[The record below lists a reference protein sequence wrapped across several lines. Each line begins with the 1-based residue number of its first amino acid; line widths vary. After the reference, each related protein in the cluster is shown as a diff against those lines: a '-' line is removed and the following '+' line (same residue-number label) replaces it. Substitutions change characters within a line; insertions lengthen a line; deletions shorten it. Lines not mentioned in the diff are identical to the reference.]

1 MRKLLFKV
9 FFRPWQKI
17 ISVRVTESYLISTTN
32 ILQNWCSA
40 CSALRHRSR
49 KCPRGSGSAGSMCCA
64 WAGTGFT
71 HITPRSAS
79 LWGSVFLLCHAF
91 INENSCSQ
99 CKDQLP
105 GFMALVPYA
114 PKEIL
119 AKFSFV
125 TSPQI
130 TFCKGHIVFWVVEV
144 WQLPVYA
151 LGRTVSVAEH
161 NRFVDLERLWFPRR
175 IVGKNIFLAKMSMIQ
190 HPSLI
195 SGSHHDTCQA
205 VKGLPTHE

>member
-71 HITPRSAS
+71 HITPGSAS
-79 LWGSVFLLCHAF
+79 LWGSVFLLCYAF

-114 PKEIL
+114 PKEIF

-130 TFCKGHIVFWVVEV
+130 TFFQRVYCVLSGWGLAITCLCT
-144 WQLPVYA
+144 WQDNICS
-151 LGRTVSVAEH
+151 RTQQVCRSRKTLVSQKSC
-161 NRFVDLERLWFPRR
+161 W
-175 IVGKNIFLAKMSMIQ
+175 
-190 HPSLI
+190 
-195 SGSHHDTCQA
+195 
-205 VKGLPTHE
+205 